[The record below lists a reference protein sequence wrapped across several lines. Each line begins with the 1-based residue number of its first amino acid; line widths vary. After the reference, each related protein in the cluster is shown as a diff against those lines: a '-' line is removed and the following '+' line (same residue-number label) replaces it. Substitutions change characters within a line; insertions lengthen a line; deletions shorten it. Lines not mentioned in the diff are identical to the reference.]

1 MRFRRITAAVL
12 VLAGAILAARSRSYA
27 QDCQSLW
34 LERNLFYKN
43 AGFCFKQAR
52 AIKYFGN
59 GGCSFND
66 PAALP
71 LSPSVRKRI
80 AQITQVEQKLGCSE

>member
-1 MRFRRITAAVL
+1 MPFWRITAAVL

-34 LERNLFYKN
+34 VERNLYYRN
-43 AGFCFKQAR
+43 AGFCFKQPR

-59 GGCSFND
+59 GGCSFKY

-71 LSPSVRKRI
+71 LSRNVRKRI
-80 AQITQVEQKLGCSE
+80 AQITQAEQKLGCSE